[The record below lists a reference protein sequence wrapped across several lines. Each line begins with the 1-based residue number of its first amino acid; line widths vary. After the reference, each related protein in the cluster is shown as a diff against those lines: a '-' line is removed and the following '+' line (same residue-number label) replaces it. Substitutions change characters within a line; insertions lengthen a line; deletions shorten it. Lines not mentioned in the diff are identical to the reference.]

1 MNFYFNP
8 SFLPQGYMSGGSGYC
23 LSREAIRRLVEI
35 AFINPDLCQQDDREN
50 EDIEVGLCLQNV
62 NVTAIDARDSR
73 YKDVFNPFP
82 PAMHLIPSTDP
93 NFWYYIYRFYGK
105 RHEVR
110 FRSIEKY
117 FFYYQKNI
125 ITTISISQTYY
136 I

>member
-1 MNFYFNP
+1 
-8 SFLPQGYMSGGSGYC
+8 MSGGSGYC

-35 AFINPDLCQQDDREN
+35 AFLDPDLCQMEDREN

-62 NVTAIDARDSR
+62 NVTAIDGRDSH

-93 NFWYYIYRFYGK
+93 DFWYYTYRFYGN

-110 FRSIEKY
+110 ILRRALYLHIY
-117 FFYYQKNI
+117 LNI
-125 ITTISISQTYY
+125 SKLFKVAKS
-136 I
+136 